1 MQFQLLASAGAV
13 AAAAAAVSMWKS
25 AASATYL
32 VDFYCLRPP
41 SRQVLPPESLAILVL
56 RCPCTGSMTVEGL
69 LMPASIQDLRAP
81 PLRTLLLRH
90 CKHLVL

>member
-13 AAAAAAVSMWKS
+13 AAAAGALYLWKS

-41 SRQVLPPESLAILVL
+41 SRQVLLPDSGNFGVVL
-56 RCPCTGSMTVEGL
+56 
-69 LMPASIQDLRAP
+69 
-81 PLRTLLLRH
+81 PLFWP
-90 CKHLVL
+90 V